1 MRFARPEFLY
11 LLYALPVLIAFA
23 IYMMHRQKKRIS
35 RFAGAEIFSSLLSN
49 KSRGKEYLKLILILL
64 VFPFLILGIA
74 NPQIGT
80 KIEEVKQKG
89 IEIYILLDISQS
101 MLAEDLLPNRLDKAK
116 SEINALLQKLKGDR
130 IGLIIFAGDAY
141 IQFPLT
147 TDYSA
152 AGLFLSAVDVN
163 SIPKPGTAVASAIN
177 LALESFDYDSPSRK
191 VIITIT
197 DGEDHEGDLE
207 SALSSAK
214 DKSVNIYTIGMG
226 SPDGAPIP
234 VYDAGKNRVGFKQ
247 DGSGNPVITRL
258 DEQTLQKIAAETG
271 GEYYLSSP
279 GRNNLDEI
287 HSDLEKIEKSE
298 YGAKMITDY
307 DDKYYWMLIPA
318 LFLLLLELLISE
330 RVKLRKEKQL

>member
-11 LLYALPVLIAFA
+11 LLYLLPLLIAFA
-23 IYMMHRQKKRIS
+23 VYIMYRQKKLIS
-35 RFAGAEIFSSLLSN
+35 RFAGVEIFNALLSN
-49 KSRGKEYLKLILILL
+49 KSRVKEYLKLMIVIL
-64 VFPFLILGIA
+64 VFHFLIIGIA

-207 SALSSAK
+207 SALSTAK

-234 VYDAGKNRVGFKQ
+234 VYGPGKTRIGYKQ
-247 DGSGNPVITRL
+247 DGSGNSVVTRL

-298 YGAKMITDY
+298 YGAKMITDF